1 MDISSLTPPIR
12 LLKFCRKLN
21 FIVIFYIFR
30 FLTDACIYYKKK
42 LSGLNF
48 RRQLSILEHLF
59 QKTSERLLLMKHI
72 ASVQD
77 QPRISRREGLN
88 EVFEHI
94 INRSKCHDYRI
105 FRVTMFFE
113 QGAYTYRHN
122 ILLSQIT
129 ISQFSFHISCYH
141 LILNLQTREI
151 SSDVLRI
158 QQIIQIQF
166 VVPCS

>member
-1 MDISSLTPPIR
+1 MDISNLTSIG
-12 LLKFCRKLN
+12 LLKFCRKFS
-21 FIVIFYIFR
+21 FIVVFYIFR
-30 FLTDACIYYKKK
+30 FVTDACIYYKKK
-42 LSGLNF
+42 ISGLNF

-59 QKTSERLLLMKHI
+59 QKTSERLLLMTHI
-72 ASVQD
+72 ASVQN

-88 EVFEHI
+88 EVLEHI
-94 INRSKCHDYRI
+94 INRAKCYDYRT

-113 QGAYTYRHN
+113 QGAYTYRHD

-129 ISQFSFHISCYH
+129 ISQFHFNISYYH
-141 LILNLQTREI
+141 FILHLQTRKI